1 MDSRNINRF
10 PVIRYAWVCP
20 FPFRE
25 AERARVPFANA
36 FARNS
41 RNVVLISF
49 SSIRD
54 TLDRGISIDPYWPG
68 IVSISKSTFQHLG
81 HLKLE
86 IQQIFSFYVFLIYRL
101 L

>member
-1 MDSRNINRF
+1 MHG
-10 PVIRYAWVCP
+10 C
-20 FPFRE
+20 
-25 AERARVPFANA
+25 VPFHFAKPNA
-36 FARNS
+36 SAFRQRVARNS

-68 IVSISKSTFQHLG
+68 IVSISKSTSQHLD

-86 IQQIFSFYVFLIYRL
+86 IQQIFWLYVFLIYRL

>member
-1 MDSRNINRF
+1 MGVSLSISRNWTR
-10 PVIRYAWVCP
+10 ASA
-20 FPFRE
+20 FRQ
-25 AERARVPFANA
+25 RVARS
-36 FARNS
+36 S

-86 IQQIFSFYVFLIYRL
+86 IQQIFWLWVFLIYRL